1 MMKTVWLTCII
12 DNSDALD
19 IVTKLLQRNLDL
31 VLSTILIMESEM
43 NRVKLQEKPQEL
55 IDLEERKVKI
65 EKALS
70 KIKNESQ

>member
-65 EKALS
+65 EKAL
-70 KIKNESQ
+70 